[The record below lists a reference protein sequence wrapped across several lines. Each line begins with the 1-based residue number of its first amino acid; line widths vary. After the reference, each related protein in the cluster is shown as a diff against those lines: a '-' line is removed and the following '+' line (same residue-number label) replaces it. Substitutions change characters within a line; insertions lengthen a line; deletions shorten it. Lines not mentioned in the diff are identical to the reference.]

1 MEPIDRIFDYE
12 ALAKQYNIGLETLTQ
27 LEKEVRE
34 EFPLDEMMFE
44 LHMIRALDWLHDQ
57 NQQ

>member
-1 MEPIDRIFDYE
+1 MDPIDRMFDYE
-12 ALAKQYNIGLETLTQ
+12 SLARQYHIGQEALTQ

-34 EFPLDEMMFE
+34 EFPFDEMLFE

-57 NQQ
+57 KQ